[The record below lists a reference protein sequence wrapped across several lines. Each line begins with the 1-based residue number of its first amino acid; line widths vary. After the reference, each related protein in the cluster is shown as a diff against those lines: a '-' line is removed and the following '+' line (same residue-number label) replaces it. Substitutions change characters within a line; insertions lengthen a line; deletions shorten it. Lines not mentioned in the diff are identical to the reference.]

1 MARGYPRHF
10 GGRTSVN
17 PGFLIKDPRSRAGL
31 RLSGATASQE
41 RLAFLNEAS
50 TRIGSTLDLAQTCR
64 EVLDVAVPRC
74 ADAGGIMVQERL
86 ITEGEFPARPNDG
99 TALVRRVATA
109 VAVENPF
116 DWDRAFPV
124 GEVAVYPPFL
134 PQGQAMATAR
144 TVLVPRLDQGV
155 GDDNAKAFGR
165 DVIAELLPG
174 CSFLVAPLL
183 ARGNV
188 LGFFVLV
195 REASSEAFQ
204 DADVALVEELAART
218 AICIDNARL
227 YARERRTALALQ
239 SSLLPARM
247 GQLRTAT
254 QTLASL
260 DLDPAELLYR
270 LDRVAGRLDL
280 DQIATCLYARY
291 DVAAGTVQIASA
303 GHLPPVLVRP
313 DGVAETLPVV
323 PGPPLGIGSEQYELC
338 EFPLPA
344 GGLLALYTDGLVE
357 GREWNIDEGLAKL
370 RALLT
375 GPPHG
380 IERICDM
387 VIRTQCPHSD
397 RDDIALLLA
406 KAV

>member
-1 MARGYPRHF
+1 M
-10 GGRTSVN
+10 N